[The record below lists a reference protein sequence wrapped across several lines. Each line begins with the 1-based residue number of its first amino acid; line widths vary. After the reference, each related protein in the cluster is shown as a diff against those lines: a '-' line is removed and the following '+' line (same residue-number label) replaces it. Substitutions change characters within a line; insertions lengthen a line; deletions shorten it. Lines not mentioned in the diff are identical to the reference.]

1 MIYCSERVYVHIVF
15 FTPMFTFAAILVGKM
30 DVTVAYFHPL
40 FRQDMVKRDFEQIRA
55 AGANN
60 IVYALH
66 EQEEQRW
73 PRDFER
79 SLRLA
84 HEAGLKVYLS
94 LGRFGNLFAGPTFMP
109 SWYTFRHPESL
120 VKDRHGRA
128 HDMTCFNHESFRSWL
143 FSEIEYYLKTYQLDG
158 ILIDE
163 PRVPDITCF
172 CSVCRALCPDITDL
186 QHFRR
191 RSMIDF
197 FNELFAC
204 VKRVNDQAKTAI
216 VLLPQDVSLI
226 EELAVIPALD
236 IIGCHLFWQLLGN
249 DVSMVETWGL
259 QVVEATRRN
268 GKRSQLW
275 LQNFNLAEADEELL
289 EPAFSGLLNA
299 EPDEVACYFYWRNNA
314 NPEHIWQQTRGLL
327 RHIPRRQLYWQ
338 TTPRIPVPHVEIEV
352 EIENEE
358 A

>member
-1 MIYCSERVYVHIVF
+1 MLYCEESVCVNVVLFPR
-15 FTPMFTFAAILVGKM
+15 MFASTTLWVGKM
-30 DVTVAYFHPL
+30 DITVAYFHPL
-40 FRQDMVKRDFEQIRA
+40 FRQDMVKSDFAQIRS

-60 IVYALH
+60 LVYALH

-73 PRDFER
+73 PRDIER
-79 SLRLA
+79 GLRLA

-94 LGRFGNLFAGPTFMP
+94 LGRFGNLFAGPSYMP
-109 SWYTFRHPESL
+109 SWYTFHHAESL

-128 HDMTCFNHESFRSWL
+128 HDMTCFNHEAFRSWL
-143 FSEIEYYLKTYQLDG
+143 FNEVEYYLKSYPFDG
-158 ILIDE
+158 ILVDE

-197 FNELFAC
+197 LNELFSC
-204 VKRVNDQAKTAI
+204 VKRVNQQVKTTI
-216 VLLPQDVSLI
+216 VLLPQDLSLI
-226 EELAVIPALD
+226 EELASIPALD
-236 IIGCHLFWQLLGN
+236 TVGCHLFWQLLGE
-249 DVSMVETWGL
+249 DVSMVETWGM
-259 QVVEATRRN
+259 QVVEAVKRN

-275 LQNFNLAEADEELL
+275 LQNFNLSEADEEFL

-299 EPDEVACYFYWRNNA
+299 EPDEIACYFYWRNND
-314 NPEHIWQQTRGLL
+314 NPDHIWQQTRGLL
-327 RHIPRRQLYWQ
+327 RRIPRRQLYWQ
-338 TTPRIPVPHVEIEV
+338 TTPRIPVPHIES
-352 EIENEE
+352 ESESGD